1 MIQNRFIQ
9 ALSLTYVNT
18 SDFYRW
24 MIGKVNSEAL
34 EEIDVK
40 KQFEVSYK
48 ASCATELQTCIDT
61 PFPPL
66 KDMTES
72 PGL

>member
-1 MIQNRFIQ
+1 
-9 ALSLTYVNT
+9 
-18 SDFYRW
+18 
-24 MIGKVNSEAL
+24 MIGKVYSEAL

-40 KQFEVSYK
+40 KQFKVRYK

-61 PFPPL
+61 PFQPL